1 MQRIFPYRSLS
12 GSKLA
17 FSWVDLTQPGLPG
30 IYRPHIYGHTI
41 SLERFYGL
49 SSHFPSGNCS
59 EVLYFCCALAVCFLW
74 DRDYY
79 WSWPPGLQIILKT
92 KSNGKPLTGET
103 SLPAYFLWGRVF
115 NKQLLHQLHLSCKC
129 RVLFVHLPFE
139 KNLLNVPLCP
149 LENRGLF
156 LCPLSDLNTSRFGF
170 ESFVRLFFNLMF
182 PVKSLFP

>member
-1 MQRIFPYRSLS
+1 MCELASFLKPGCFHMNAKDLSLQKSLRIKTGIFLGGLNSAWTTRYIQASHLWPYHFF
-12 GSKLA
+12 GE
-17 FSWVDLTQPGLPG
+17 V
-30 IYRPHIYGHTI
+30 
-41 SLERFYGL
+41 YGL

-115 NKQLLHQLHLSCKC
+115 NKQLLLHQLHLSCKC

-156 LCPLSDLNTSRFGF
+156 LCPL
-170 ESFVRLFFNLMF
+170 
-182 PVKSLFP
+182 